1 MKLKKIKE
9 VPYRPGKIADEKYGY
24 TATAF
29 TEILDSEPYLF
40 IEIFKNKKDALE
52 VPVVR
57 MVFTKDDWR
66 LHAPQ
71 EDMWSRAG
79 VTGSM

>member
-40 IEIFKNKKDALE
+40 IEIFKNKKM
-52 VPVVR
+52 P
-57 MVFTKDDWR
+57 
-66 LHAPQ
+66 
-71 EDMWSRAG
+71 
-79 VTGSM
+79 